1 MVKKPLEVT
10 DYELAVLEVLWQRGS
25 ASIRQ
30 ITDEVYEAPST
41 TNYATVQKLLERLE
55 GKDCVSRDRS
65 SFAHTSCAEIDRTD
79 LIDEGLES
87 LAEQLCGGSLTP
99 LLVHLAGKNKL
110 SRKERDML
118 RKLIDEAK

>member
-1 MVKKPLEVT
+1 MAKKQLRVT
-10 DYELAVLEVLWQRGS
+10 DYELAVLEVLWDRGS
-25 ASIRQ
+25 ASIRE
-30 ITDEVYEAPST
+30 ITDKVYERPTT

-55 GKDCVSRDRS
+55 EKSCVSRDRS
-65 SFAHTSCAEIDRTD
+65 SFAHVFRAKVDRAE
-79 LIDEGLES
+79 LIDEGLEN

-99 LLVHLAGKNKL
+99 LLVHLVGKKKL